1 MKKEKRF
8 AIKEKESFQGGEIA
22 VIVDRKTGVN
32 YIAVGSLGPQ
42 SITPLLGEDG
52 RVVIEKGEFLE

>member
-8 AIKEKESFQGGEIA
+8 VIKEKESFLGGEIA
-22 VIVDRKTGVN
+22 VIVDSETGVN
-32 YIAVGSLGPQ
+32 YISVGCLGPQ

-52 RVVIEKGEFLE
+52 KAVIEKTEEK